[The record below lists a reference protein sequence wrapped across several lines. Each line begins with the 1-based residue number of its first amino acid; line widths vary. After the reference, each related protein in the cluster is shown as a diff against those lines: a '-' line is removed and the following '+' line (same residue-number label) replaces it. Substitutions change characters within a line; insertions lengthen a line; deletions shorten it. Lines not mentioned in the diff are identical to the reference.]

1 MTGQEK
7 TKDKLIDEL
16 RELRNLNK
24 RLEVSKMEIKRAEA
38 KAQSAR
44 SFAENVIETIRDPLL
59 VLDEDLKL
67 ISANRSFYNTF
78 KVRPKET
85 IGNLI
90 YDLGNRQW
98 DIPRLRILLED
109 ILPKHSHIGGFEVE
123 HDFPTVGHKIMR
135 LNARQIHQEL
145 NGEKMILLV
154 AEDITRFKK
163 LERERK
169 DILSMFAHDMK
180 NAVIT
185 SEGFLSR
192 LISGK
197 AGVLGKKQQDYLGII
212 LNEFKQLSQFLS
224 DFMELARLEA
234 KEYKPNLAPCNI
246 QAEIQK
252 GIEAVQLKAQKKKIT
267 ISIEPQVTKLPM
279 INADAD
285 KISRVIRNL
294 LDNAIKYT
302 DEGGT
307 ITVEMSERS
316 NEILVSFID
325 TGIGIPEEHLSHIFE
340 AFYRVSRDSKGSG
353 LGLNIAK
360 MIIEG
365 HAGRIWAERAPTKGS
380 IFSFTL
386 PRNRDF
392 HHEENR

>member
-1 MTGQEK
+1 MSDQEK
-7 TKDKLIDEL
+7 TKEELIDEL
-16 RELRNLNK
+16 RELRDLIK
-24 RLEVSKMEIKRAEA
+24 RLEASKMELKRAEA
-38 KAQSAR
+38 KTQGAR
-44 SFAENVIETIRDPLL
+44 TYAENIIETVRDPLL

-67 ISANRSFYNTF
+67 LSANRSFYKTF
-78 KVRPKET
+78 KVTPRET
-85 IGNLI
+85 LGNLI

-109 ILPKHSHIGGFEVE
+109 ILPKHVHIGNFEVE

-135 LNARQIHQEL
+135 LNARQIHQEVV
-145 NGEKMILLV
+145 GKKMILLA
-154 AEDITRFKK
+154 AEDITRFKR

-169 DILSMFAHDMK
+169 NILSMFAHDMK

-197 AGVLGKKQQDYLGII
+197 AGALAKKQQDYLEII
-212 LNEFKQLSQFLS
+212 RDELKQLSQFIS
-224 DFMELARLEA
+224 DFMELARFEA
-234 KEYKPNLAPCNI
+234 KEYKPILAPCDI

-252 GIEAVQLKAQKKKIT
+252 SIEAVQVEAQKKKIT
-267 ISIEPQVTKLPM
+267 ISIELQETMRPM

-307 ITVEMSERS
+307 ITVKLSDGG
-316 NEILVSFID
+316 NEILVSFMD
-325 TGIGIPEEHLSHIFE
+325 TGIGIPEDRVPHIFE
-340 AFYRVSRDSKGSG
+340 AFYRASRDSKGSG
-353 LGLNIAK
+353 LGLAIAK
-360 MIIEG
+360 TIIEG
-365 HAGRIWAERAPTKGS
+365 HAGRIWAESAPAKGS
-380 IFSFTL
+380 VFSFTL
-386 PRNRDF
+386 PKQ
-392 HHEENR
+392 